1 MKKIIVGLLT
11 TLAISC
17 PAVLADNVVDF
28 KAQIK
33 ESMVV
38 VQAEISKIAKSGD
51 KLTDEEFEAFEEKYV
66 DFDGVKVSQEDLLFT
81 GMYEFMESHS
91 YLKAFGES
99 K

>member
-11 TLAISC
+11 TLTLSC
-17 PAVLADNVVDF
+17 PAVLADNVADF

-38 VQAEISKIAKSGD
+38 VQAEIAKIAKSGD
-51 KLTDEEFEAFEEKYV
+51 KLTEEEFEAFGERYV
-66 DFDGVKVSQEDLLFT
+66 KFDGVDVLQDDLLFT
-81 GMYEFMESHS
+81 GMYELIEAHS
-91 YLKAFGES
+91 YLKGFGES